1 MQTEYS
7 FNLYNSLATSGTVI
21 ALKKMLVK
29 PHKVPVIAC
38 IGSDLSVGDSLGPI
52 TGTLLK
58 EKLRLLNC
66 FIYGTLQ
73 KPITAHEIRYI
84 NKFLRQSHP
93 DSPIIAVDAAVGSS
107 GDIGLIKIAN
117 HGVKP
122 GSGANKKLARVGD
135 VSVIGIIAEKSVFN
149 FSILS
154 ATRLNIVYRMA
165 DIISEGVATYIM
177 DQLRTAEQRSIFSD
191 LPDISEGL

>member
-21 ALKKMLVK
+21 ALKKMLAK

-117 HGVKP
+117 HGVNP
-122 GSGANKKLARVGD
+122 GSGANKKLGMVGD
-135 VSVIGIIAEKSVFN
+135 ISVMGIIAEKSLFN
-149 FSILS
+149 LSILS
-154 ATRLNIVYRMA
+154 STRLNIVYRMA
-165 DIISEGVATYIM
+165 NIIAEGISTFIM
-177 DQLRTAEQRSIFSD
+177 D
-191 LPDISEGL
+191 DIRNSVLNQTEDELTDKAQ